1 MIKKKQDQPPLT
13 DQLRDAVRASGLRQ
27 QDLAVLTGI
36 PQPSISKF
44 LGGRVPSGTTID
56 KLAAAVGKRL
66 T

>member
-1 MIKKKQDQPPLT
+1 MKKKSDTLT
-13 DQLRDAVRASGLRQ
+13 QQLRDAVRASGLRQ
-27 QDLAVLTGI
+27 QELAVLTGI